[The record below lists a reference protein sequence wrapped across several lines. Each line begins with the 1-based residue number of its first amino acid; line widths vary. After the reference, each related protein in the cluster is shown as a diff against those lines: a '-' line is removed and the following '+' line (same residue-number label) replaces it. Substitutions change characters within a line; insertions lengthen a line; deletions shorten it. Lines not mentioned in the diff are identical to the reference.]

1 MARYDKYDLSDSAYT
16 MMTDEKITRYNNLI
30 RQAERTNMAHGGQV
44 SKEEA
49 TFYYQAAKVC
59 EEMMN
64 LNLSERAIYARWKQN
79 YDRCEAMVQKI
90 SDILAPK
97 PAPKPQAAPEPE
109 AGDEIRRE
117 RRRET
122 AAPEETTGEDGR
134 KIVQTKSGFRTRNAV
149 KDVPA
154 DTIESWYRK
163 EKPKHDFS
171 GVTGMEELKRRLNEE
186 VASLGWDRIDA
197 ALHISPVQSYFFYG
211 PPGSGK
217 TYLIEAFASELMSRG
232 FKYIRLLG
240 GDIHASL
247 VGVAEKTVQ
256 IAFKEAID
264 NEPCLIFID
273 EVEDVCVDRNSSKA
287 EGHEKRLTVAFL
299 EAYNLLR
306 ESGKRVI
313 FMGATNHPGQVDS
326 AMLDRVKLIRIPLP
340 DEKTR
345 EAFFTRKLDTLTLE
359 EGFTYADMA
368 AVTDNY
374 SYRDLE
380 SLTDTI
386 AIRTKHRTIENYRVE
401 NEGGNMDVEQTDIA
415 GSEALRSGE
424 ILLTRE
430 LFEQTRRELP
440 PSDKSR
446 VWAELKAFEEK
457 MNPMN
462 G

>member
-1 MARYDKYDLSDSAYT
+1 MKKTALVIMAAGIGSRCGKGIKQLAPVGPSGEIIMDYSIHDALEAGFNKIVFIIRRDLEQEFRRVIGDRIEKLAEVEYVFQELDDLPEGFEKPEGRTKPWGTGQAVLCCKGVVKEPFAVINADDYYGKDPFVKLHEYLVEEHPGKAAEGDICMAGFVLKNTLSD
-16 MMTDEKITRYNNLI
+16 N
-30 RQAERTNMAHGGQV
+30 G
-44 SKEEA
+44 
-49 TFYYQAAKVC
+49 
-59 EEMMN
+59 
-64 LNLSERAIYARWKQN
+64 
-79 YDRCEAMVQKI
+79 
-90 SDILAPK
+90 
-97 PAPKPQAAPEPE
+97 
-109 AGDEIRRE
+109 
-117 RRRET
+117 
-122 AAPEETTGEDGR
+122 
-134 KIVQTKSGFRTRNAV
+134 
-149 KDVPA
+149 
-154 DTIESWYRK
+154 
-163 EKPKHDFS
+163 
-171 GVTGMEELKRRLNEE
+171 GVTRGICTLDEENR
-186 VASLGWDRIDA
+186 
-197 ALHISPVQSYFFYG
+197 
-211 PPGSGK
+211 
-217 TYLIEAFASELMSRG
+217 
-232 FKYIRLLG
+232 
-240 GDIHASL
+240 L